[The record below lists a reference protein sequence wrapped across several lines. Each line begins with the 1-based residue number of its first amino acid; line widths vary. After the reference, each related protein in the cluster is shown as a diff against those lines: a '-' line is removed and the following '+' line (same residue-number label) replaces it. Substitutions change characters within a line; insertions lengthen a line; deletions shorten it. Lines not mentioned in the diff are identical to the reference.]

1 MKEGDIVEYIGCSD
15 EQVRWGRNDD
25 PRAFLIIGRH
35 YTIEKVQVHSQ
46 HTKVKLEHKEGMFN
60 SVCFKKKEISVATEK
75 DWEDFWQNE
84 DTVGDDIVVNMDG
97 GVGGSWKF
105 NLDRGTKKWR

>member
-35 YTIEKVQVHSQ
+35 YTIEKVQVYSQ

-60 SVCFKKKEISVATEK
+60 SVCFKKREISVGTAK
-75 DWEDFWQNE
+75 DWEDFWESVNE
-84 DTVGDDIVVNMDG
+84 DQE
-97 GVGGSWKF
+97 SWKF